1 VIVAVAIGVGV
12 NLNLPVTTQFASRE
26 LDPAPRQCFELVMED
41 NMPSNWR
48 EFIVL
53 TIFVLLFGAALIANL
68 SDGSLSHVRGAW
80 VTQAMR

>member
-1 VIVAVAIGVGV
+1 
-12 NLNLPVTTQFASRE
+12 
-26 LDPAPRQCFELVMED
+26 MED

-68 SDGSLSHVRGAW
+68 SDGSLSRVRGAW